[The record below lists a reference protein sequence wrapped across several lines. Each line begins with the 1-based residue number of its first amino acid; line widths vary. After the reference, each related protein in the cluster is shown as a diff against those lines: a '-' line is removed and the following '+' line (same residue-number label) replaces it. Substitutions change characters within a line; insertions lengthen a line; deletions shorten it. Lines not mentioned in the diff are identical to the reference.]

1 MSSNR
6 MTDLQSLDAPAD
18 VKSNGGGKLSTCV
31 GAVTRNGFVKSGWR
45 SAFYLESLL
54 SLSDRFC

>member
-1 MSSNR
+1 